1 MKKIILKLIL
11 QYQKAALFRKKIFK
25 TLFLSDAACR
35 FKPTCSQYSYQAIAK
50 YGILR
55 GSFMGLKRII
65 KCHPWSKGGHDP
77 LV

>member
-11 QYQKAALFRKKIFK
+11 QYQKAALFRKKFFK

-77 LV
+77 LN